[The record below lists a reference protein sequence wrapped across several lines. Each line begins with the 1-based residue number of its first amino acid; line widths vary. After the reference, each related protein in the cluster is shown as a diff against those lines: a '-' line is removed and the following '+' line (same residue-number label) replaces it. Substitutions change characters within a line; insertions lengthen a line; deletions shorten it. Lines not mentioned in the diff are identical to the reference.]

1 MSEKLAWGILGTGN
15 IAKVFAHG
23 VAGSRTGAVVAVG
36 SRGHAS
42 AEAFGGQFGIP
53 NRHDSYEALL
63 ADPDVRAVY
72 IATPHPLHAE
82 WAIKAAEAGK
92 HVLCEKPLT
101 LNGAQA
107 MAIVEAARRN
117 DVFLME
123 AFMYRCHPQ
132 TARLVELIRAG
143 AIGDVRVISATFS
156 FDVGDDPTSRLLRN
170 DLGGGGILDVG
181 GYCVSMARLIAGAV
195 GGTDGAE
202 PIEVTACAHIGAASR
217 VDEYAGAS
225 LLFPGGVL
233 AQLTTGVRAN
243 GDNVVRIVG
252 SRGSILVPEPWVP
265 ARDGGTTKIIVQRH
279 GEQAPQEIVVETG
292 EGLYA
297 LEADTVVAHIDARQ
311 APAMT
316 WDDTLGNMKTLDRWR
331 AAIGLVYDVE
341 RPEATP
347 PVSGRP
353 LAVRA
358 DHPIPTGRIA
368 GVDKPVSRL
377 IMGVDNQTTMP
388 HAAVMFDDFFERGGT
403 CFDTAYIY
411 GGGVCE
417 RLLGQWIVNRGVRD
431 QVVILDK
438 GAHTPFCTPDDLTRQ
453 LMESLDRLQTD
464 YVDLYVMHRDNP
476 AIPVGDFMEI
486 LNAHQRAGRVR
497 AFGASNWTIERI
509 EVANAYAREHGLTPF
524 AAVSNNFSLARM
536 VEPPWAGCLSAS
548 DAASRAWLTKTQTPL
563 LPWSSQARGF
573 FTDRARP
580 DDRSDAE
587 LARCW
592 YSDDN
597 FRRLERVDELARR
610 RGVLPINIAL
620 AYVLC
625 QPFPTF
631 PLIGPRTLSETRT
644 SLPALDI
651 DLTPDELR
659 WLNLEQDAP
668 RL

>member
-107 MAIVEAARRN
+107 MAVVEAARRN

-156 FDVGDDPTSRLLRN
+156 FDVGDNPTSRLLRN

-202 PIEVTACAHIGAASR
+202 PIEVTGCAHIGAASR
-217 VDEYAGAS
+217 VDEYAAAT

-279 GEQAPQEIVVETG
+279 GEQAPQEIVVEAG

-377 IMGVDNQTTMP
+377 IMGVDNQTAMP

-509 EVANAYAREHGLTPF
+509 EAANAYAREHGLTAF